1 MWHTWVIQNV
11 LVDIWSENV
20 NEIKHLADLE
30 IDGTRILNWIVKKY
44 I

>member
-20 NEIKHLADLE
+20 NEIKHLADLA